1 MKKTSLILWGFFIA
15 LNLYAEEQNLQNQQD
30 NVQNTHN
37 VQSMQNIDKL
47 DALDQQSKEFFKAI
61 TGLEKDYLEEQVAA
75 IKNKSV
81 QNSPNQNPNQPQTLV
96 KEEIKLSQEDYEKN
110 VFTHQNE
117 MARLTTDFTRT
128 KKLKDLKIKSMYSFN
143 GKDYVVLELIDETQK
158 TTSTALKELSANI
171 EGRYIEGDNILGH
184 KIIDINT
191 RTKSMELY
199 KKLDEEYGYT
209 IYLSNYGISV
219 SDLKKI
225 SKAEDEKVKTDEKA
239 KKEEPKA
246 EIKAEQKN
254 EVKDEFKVKK
264 AFEQVNSEKNTSVKQ
279 EIPNC
284 LYTVKKQN
292 LNVRN
297 ETKINAKILRILK
310 INDQFTI
317 NQKNNDWVEINT
329 IYKKIS
335 GDVMDVST
343 QNNWVQIID
352 ESVSVTDKN
361 CM

>member
-1 MKKTSLILWGFFIA
+1 MKRISLILWGFFIV
-15 LNLYAEEQNLQNQQD
+15 LNLNAEEQNLQNQQNSVP
-30 NVQNTHN
+30 NVAN
-37 VQSMQNIDKL
+37 MQNIDKL

-75 IKNKSV
+75 IKNKNV
-81 QNSPNQNPNQPQTLV
+81 QNGPSQNINQPQTLV

-158 TTSTALKELSANI
+158 TASTALKELSANI

-225 SKAEDEKVKTDEKA
+225 SKTEDEKV

-246 EIKAEQKN
+246 EVKIEQKN
-254 EVKDEFKVKK
+254 EVKEDFKIKK
-264 AFEQVNSEKNTSVKQ
+264 AFEQVNPEKNNSVKQ
-279 EIPNC
+279 EISNC

-297 ETKINAKILRILK
+297 KTEINAKILRILK

-352 ESVSVTDKN
+352 ESVSIADKN

>member
-225 SKAEDEKVKTDEKA
+225 SKTEDEKVKTDEKA
-239 KKEEPKA
+239 KKEDP
-246 EIKAEQKN
+246 
-254 EVKDEFKVKK
+254 K
-264 AFEQVNSEKNTSVKQ
+264 AFEQVKNICS
-279 EIPNC
+279 
-284 LYTVKKQN
+284 YTVEKAN

-297 ETKINAKILRILK
+297 KPEVNAKILRVLK
-310 INDQFTI
+310 INDRFTI
-317 NQKNNDWVEINT
+317 NQKIDNWVEINT

-352 ESVSVTDKN
+352 ESVSTNDQN